1 MASHSPRAGGTPLCH
16 VSWPGRPRSGR
27 RRSTPFRLA
36 RRTFLAGER
45 IDMQTLARS
54 LGVDRAT
61 LYRWVGSRERLLTE
75 ILWSLIE
82 PTVTALGKARDP
94 GGRRGFPRGGRHY
107 RHRARRDDQYRHAAI
122 HRP

>member
-1 MASHSPRAGGTPLCH
+1 MAGHSARTAGTPLQRQLAGT
-16 VSWPGRPRSGR
+16 SPARPTALDG
-27 RRSTPFRLA
+27 FRLA

-75 ILWSLIE
+75 ILWSLHRAHRHHAA
-82 PTVTALGKARDP
+82 PGRDP
-94 GGRRGFPRGGRHY
+94 GGRRDFTRGGRHY
-107 RHRARRDDQYRHAAI
+107 RHRARRDDRYRHAAVP
-122 HRP
+122 RT